1 RRSTRDDTCRDAC
14 AGGQPVRD
22 VEETSERGEHLDRL
36 DDTVG
41 GRVPEGMKRRPSVTG
56 RWRMLASRWR
66 IGPSL
71 LAANAM
77 ARTGRRTPAAL
88 APYETIRENDQE
100 LQRRPKLASK
110 PT

>member
-1 RRSTRDDTCRDAC
+1 MRNPGDAIAAIRVDQPAARRIGTCGPHPRERRRI
-14 AGGQPVRD
+14 QPVRD

-56 RWRMLASRWR
+56 RRRMLASRWR

-88 APYETIRENDQE
+88 AP
-100 LQRRPKLASK
+100 
-110 PT
+110 